1 MRQLEDF
8 SPFLRSRAHLLGE
21 PDPIRMLHMRSEQAQ
36 HLRRL
41 LLRGANVLIVG
52 AGPESKL
59 RFFRHLASLDVELYL
74 MDCPHGVWPAIVRG
88 ADSPFRA
95 FFPVDLSDLPAL
107 TRNAQAA
114 VNAASGSPLRFDA
127 VITFFE
133 LYVQHAARVHRA
145 LSAGRDY
152 IQFADCARSKA
163 ATREALVANG
173 IPTPR
178 YHKITG
184 LSDIQTACAHVGFPA
199 VLKPVSGVFSVGVVN
214 VRNEAEVCSA
224 VQQAL
229 SLDESSL
236 ETNLKTPNLVRLVN
250 KSGHH
255 EMILEQFLD
264 GPEFDVDILFDNGEA
279 VYERVTDNW
288 AFEPPW
294 CQDCGLQGP
303 SRFPRRRQQE
313 LVEMAVRCA
322 KAVGAVDGVVH
333 AELRYTSDGP
343 RLIEVNARMGGA
355 AIFDLHQR
363 VWGVDLVENHCMIM
377 CGIPI
382 RPMARETPLCHLS
395 CIILYAP
402 YSGRMMSERWLDF
415 LLEDNRVIKVVHE
428 QEKGAIVNGPEDSAP
443 DWVGQVHI
451 VGKTCEEVDKLVKDI
466 VMWQAPVPISAREAG
481 RERRYFFPGD
491 QFPFV
496 YSRRL

>member
-1 MRQLEDF
+1 MRQLEDL

-21 PDPIRMLHMRSEQAQ
+21 PEAIRMLHVRSEQSQ
-36 HLRRL
+36 NLRRL
-41 LLRGANVLIVG
+41 LLRGATVLIVG
-52 AGPESKL
+52 GGPESKL
-59 RFFRHLASLDVELYL
+59 RFFRHLASLHVALYL
-74 MDCPHGVWPAIVRG
+74 MDCPHGVWPAIVKSP
-88 ADSPFRA
+88 DSPFRA
-95 FFPVDLSDLPAL
+95 FFPADLSDLPAL
-107 TRNAQAA
+107 ARNARAA
-114 VNAASGSPLRFDA
+114 INAASGAPPRFDA
-127 VITFFE
+127 VFTFFE

-145 LSAGRDY
+145 LSPGRDY
-152 IQFADCARSKA
+152 TPFADCARSKA
-163 ATREALVANG
+163 ATREALVANC

-184 LSDIQTACAHVGFPA
+184 LSDVPIACAHVGFPA

-214 VRNEAEVCSA
+214 VRTEAEVRSA

-229 SLDESSL
+229 GLGGSSL
-236 ETNLKTPNLVRLVN
+236 ENNQKTANLVRLVN
-250 KSGHH
+250 KSEQH

-264 GPEFDVDILFDNGEA
+264 GPEFDVDILFNNGEA
-279 VYERVTDNW
+279 VYERVVDNW

-303 SRFPRRRQQE
+303 SRFSRRRQQE
-313 LVEMAVRCA
+313 LVDMAVRCA

-333 AELRYTSDGP
+333 AELRYTNEGP

-402 YSGRMMSERWLDF
+402 YSGQVTSERWLDF
-415 LLEDNRVIKVVHE
+415 LLDDNRVIKVVHE
-428 QEKGAIVNGPEDSAP
+428 KEKGAIVNGPEDSAP

-451 VGKTCEEVDKLVKDI
+451 VGKTCQEVDELVKDI
-466 VMWQAPVPISAREAG
+466 VTWQAPVPIRAKEAG

-491 QFPFV
+491 QFPFLH
-496 YSRRL
+496 SHRL